1 VSDIE
6 TNKHRLSLAY
16 DAKLGRVKSVVDTA
30 CLEVELQ
37 RDISEVLIL
46 AICLHEFIRNHT
58 HLFVVMALVTTVA
71 TTPLTLALYPPWY
84 QKKLEAWKRGEI
96 DWEGNHLDS
105 EGRQI
110 PERAL
115 EKIQEAK
122 IRRLLVYL
130 NLDSLPSL
138 FTFIVLLGGNRTTT
152 VTKIHRSKASLSS
165 VPEDVRASLER
176 NLTPDGER
184 KRSLEV
190 HGLRLVELTDRTS
203 SVMQVA
209 ELEGTGYSDPVINAF
224 RTFAQLNNIAASG
237 SVSVVP
243 EYSYGETM
251 ANLASDHSSDL
262 VLIPWSEGGSKSDKD
277 SINELIR
284 GGAARCFHPE
294 DPRES

>member
-1 VSDIE
+1 LLC
-6 TNKHRLSLAY
+6 THRGTRRS
-16 DAKLGRVKSVVDTA
+16 
-30 CLEVELQ
+30 
-37 RDISEVLIL
+37 
-46 AICLHEFIRNHT
+46 
-58 HLFVVMALVTTVA
+58 
-71 TTPLTLALYPPWY
+71 
-84 QKKLEAWKRGEI
+84 LEAWKRGEI

-110 PERAL
+110 PVRAL

-138 FTFIVLLGGNRTTT
+138 FTFIALLGGKRTAP
-152 VTKIHRSKASLSS
+152 VTKTHRSKAALSS
-165 VPEDVRASLER
+165 VTEDVRPSLER
-176 NLTPDGER
+176 NFTPDGER

-203 SVMQVA
+203 SVMQVP
-209 ELEGTGYSDPVINAF
+209 ESEGYGYSDPLINAF
-224 RTFAQLNNIAASG
+224 RTFAQLNNVAASG

-243 EYSYGETM
+243 ESSYGETM

-277 SINELIR
+277 SISELVR
-284 GGAARCFHPE
+284 GGPQDAFIQKTLEKAKCNTAIFVNRGFGAPAVEGRRPLVRSISGLSRRSHHETPVQPIA
-294 DPRES
+294 DRRSYSFGILVTR